1 LIFGF
6 GFLTFACASHFNF
19 GARFAIE
26 HLFIMFLSSN
36 IPSDYRMYGPV
47 PSPFEK
53 DYERMETYSLN
64 AMVSNSLL
72 YQWANKRSDFD
83 DLLMDDMAPLSR
95 SDLISSKTAQA
106 PTNASMGTPTQRY
119 KSTKKVKTPKLVLP
133 STPAVRIDIA
143 STGLN
148 EYDVVCGRS
157 RMAHTHPGNKHFR
170 RLVKEFSFAYQNAKA
185 REDKKRITLSI
196 ISTIESLGGRFL
208 KFEGNDDEDEPFS
221 DFFEPDTVA
230 AVPSSS
236 ASLICTLA
244 SAEYQYEKVSHALR
258 SSCKSPR
265 QLRRRSS
272 TTSTSTMDSTTT
284 TGSANASIVSWPD
297 ERLEDY
303 AASFAQSHLSSLA
316 MRPVAVPSY
325 IPSLAYNESPVS
337 PFEHRQP
344 LRLQLRHYQQEQQQE
359 CSPLQHSVS
368 QEERAED
375 YESDLLDCE
384 ILEPIADDDEAGLQD
399 IDPSLLFRLL

>member
-1 LIFGF
+1 
-6 GFLTFACASHFNF
+6 
-19 GARFAIE
+19 
-26 HLFIMFLSSN
+26 MFLSSN
-36 IPSDYRMYGPV
+36 TPNDYHMYGPV
-47 PSPFEK
+47 PPSPFEK

-72 YQWANKRSDFD
+72 YHWANKRSDFD

-95 SDLISSKTAQA
+95 SDLISSKAAQA
-106 PTNASMGTPTQRY
+106 PTKATKGIGNVTPAQRY
-119 KSTKKVKTPKLVLP
+119 KSAKKVKAPKMVLP
-133 STPAVRIDIA
+133 SAPAVRIDIA

-170 RLVKEFSFAYQNAKA
+170 RLVKEYSFAYQNAKA
-185 REDKKRITLSI
+185 REEKKRITLSI
-196 ISTIESLGGRFL
+196 IAAIESLGGRFL
-208 KFEGNDDEDEPFS
+208 KFEGNDDEDEPFG
-221 DFFEPDTVA
+221 DVFEADTVA
-230 AVPSSS
+230 SA
-236 ASLICTLA
+236 ASLICTEA

-272 TTSTSTMDSTTT
+272 TTSTSTMDSTST

-316 MRPVAVPSY
+316 MRPLTVPSY
-325 IPSLAYNESPVS
+325 IPSLAYNEAPVS
-337 PFEHRQP
+337 PLEHRQP
-344 LRLQLRHYQQEQQQE
+344 LQLQFHPHQQGQEHSPLRHAV
-359 CSPLQHSVS
+359 SLS
-368 QEERAED
+368 QEEHGED
-375 YESDLLDCE
+375 YVSDLLDCE
-384 ILEPIADDDEAGLQD
+384 ILEPIADGDEADLQD

>member
-1 LIFGF
+1 
-6 GFLTFACASHFNF
+6 
-19 GARFAIE
+19 
-26 HLFIMFLSSN
+26 MFLSSN
-36 IPSDYRMYGPV
+36 IPSDYHMYGPV

-53 DYERMETYSLN
+53 DYERMETTYSLN

-95 SDLISSKTAQA
+95 SDLITSKAEQT
-106 PTNASMGTPTQRY
+106 PTKANVAKGTPAQRY
-119 KSTKKVKTPKLVLP
+119 KSAKKVKAPKLVLP
-133 STPAVRIDIA
+133 SAPAVRIDIA

-170 RLVKEFSFAYQNAKA
+170 RLVKEYSFAYQNAKA
-185 REDKKRITLSI
+185 REEKKRITLSI
-196 ISTIESLGGRFL
+196 ITTIEGLGGRFL
-208 KFEGNDDEDEPFS
+208 KFEGNDEEDELFGDIFES
-221 DFFEPDTVA
+221 DT
-230 AVPSSS
+230 PSSA
-236 ASLICTLA
+236 ASFVCTQA

-272 TTSTSTMDSTTT
+272 TTSTGTMDSTTT

-303 AASFAQSHLSSLA
+303 AASFAQSHMSSLA
-316 MRPVAVPSY
+316 MRPMAVPSY
-325 IPSLAYNESPVS
+325 IPSMSYNEAPVS

-344 LRLQLRHYQQEQQQE
+344 IQLQFQHYEQQQQQQQE
-359 CSPLQHSVS
+359 RSPMQHAVS

-375 YESDLLDCE
+375 YETDLLGCE
-384 ILEPIADDDEAGLQD
+384 ILEPIADDDEANLQD